1 VKKIF
6 FSNANIS
13 SNSPTQYA
21 TTQKSWGKEL
31 SLFQLQLFPQTVLHN
46 NVAKY
51 LNLVEKGAFL
61 VSNANISSNRPTK
74 HKKTWW
80 KRGFLV

>member
-1 VKKIF
+1 M
-6 FSNANIS
+6 
-13 SNSPTQYA
+13 
-21 TTQKSWGKEL
+21 
-31 SLFQLQLFPQTVLHN
+31 QLFPQTVLHN

-74 HKKTWW
+74 QRKKPGGKGVSWF
-80 KRGFLV
+80 KMQYFLK